1 MKRIGIIKLVGKL
14 YSDLRI
20 CSTWHRWKDE
30 KKWYKMIEFYVT
42 LGILLVILFVLAS
55 SSVFIVK
62 QWENGVILRFGKIV
76 NVQETGLH
84 FRVPFID
91 SVMKVDMRTQTVDMK
106 GQSAIT
112 KDNISVGLDAVVF
125 MTLEDPEKVITRI
138 RNYSNAVS
146 KYAQTAIRN
155 IVGQYDLDDLL
166 ESREEI
172 ALKLKDEIDRLSK
185 EWGIDIARAG
195 LQDISL
201 PEDMKRAFAV
211 QAEAERESRA
221 ILIKAD
227 AELKAS
233 SKLAAAAKNM
243 ADPNAMQL
251 RILATVNDVS
261 KDQSNTII
269 LALPLETLKAAGI
282 QGVASIASI
291 RSKFEQSP

>member
-1 MKRIGIIKLVGKL
+1 MFDFIINT
-14 YSDLRI
+14 I
-20 CSTWHRWKDE
+20 
-30 KKWYKMIEFYVT
+30 I
-42 LGILLVILFVLAS
+42 LGSIALAILGS
-55 SSVFIVK
+55 SAFIVK
-62 QWENGVILRFGKIV
+62 QWEKAAVLRFGKIV
-76 NVQETGLH
+76 RIVETGLH
-84 FRVPFID
+84 FRIPLID
-91 SVMKVDMRTQTVDMK
+91 VIQKVDLRTMTVDMK

-112 KDNISVGLDAVVF
+112 KDNISVGIDAVVF
-125 MTLEDPEKVITRI
+125 MTIEDTEKVITQI
-138 RNYSNAVS
+138 RDYSVAVS

-155 IVGQYDLDDLL
+155 IIGQYNLDDLL

-172 ALKLKDEIDRLSK
+172 AQKLKDEIDRLSK

-221 ILIKAD
+221 ILIKAE
-227 AELKAS
+227 AELNAS

-251 RILATVNDVS
+251 RILSTINDVS

-269 LALPLETLKAAGI
+269 LALPLETLRAAGL
-282 QGVASIASI
+282 QGIAGLSAI
-291 RSKFEQSP
+291 SRDSKSAETTP

>member
-1 MKRIGIIKLVGKL
+1 MIDVVT
-14 YSDLRI
+14 
-20 CSTWHRWKDE
+20 STIAIVVIA
-30 KKWYKMIEFYVT
+30 M
-42 LGILLVILFVLAS
+42 LLAGSL
-55 SSVFIVK
+55 FIVK
-62 QWENGVILRFGKIV
+62 QWEKAAVLRLGKIIKTV
-76 NVQETGLH
+76 EPGLN
-84 FRVPFID
+84 FRVPIID
-91 SVMKVDMRTQTVDMK
+91 TVTKVDMRTQTIDLK

-112 KDNISVGLDAVVF
+112 KDNISVGVDAVVF
-125 MTLEDPEKVITRI
+125 MTIESPEKIITQI
-138 RNYSNAVS
+138 VNYRDAVS

-155 IVGQYDLDDLL
+155 IIGQYDLDDLL

-172 ALKLKDEIDRLSK
+172 AITLKEEIDKLAK
-185 EWGIDIARAG
+185 DWGIDIARAG

-227 AELKAS
+227 AELQAS

-243 ADPNAMQL
+243 QDPNAMQL
-251 RILATVNDVS
+251 RILSTVNDVS

-282 QGVASIASI
+282 RGVAGLSALGA
-291 RSKFEQSP
+291 KKNTN

>member
-1 MKRIGIIKLVGKL
+1 MINPIT
-14 YSDLRI
+14 
-20 CSTWHRWKDE
+20 STLAIVVIA
-30 KKWYKMIEFYVT
+30 MI
-42 LGILLVILFVLAS
+42 LARS
-55 SSVFIVK
+55 IFIVK
-62 QWENGVILRFGKIV
+62 QWEKAAVLRLGKIIGTV
-76 NVQETGLH
+76 EPGLH
-84 FRVPFID
+84 FRVPIID
-91 SVMKVDMRTQTVDMK
+91 TVTKVDMRTQTVDLK

-112 KDNISVGLDAVVF
+112 KDNISLGVDAVVF
-125 MTLEDPEKVITRI
+125 MTIEDPEKLITQIVDYRD
-138 RNYSNAVS
+138 AVS

-155 IVGQYDLDDLL
+155 IIGQYDLDDLL

-172 ALKLKDEIDRLSK
+172 AIQLKEEIDILAK
-185 EWGIDIARAG
+185 DWGIDIAKAG

-201 PEDMKRAFAV
+201 PVDMKRAFAV

-243 ADPNAMQL
+243 QDPNAMQL
-251 RILATVNDVS
+251 RILSTINDVS

-282 QGVASIASI
+282 QGVASLSALGA
-291 RSKFEQSP
+291 KKNTN

>member
-1 MKRIGIIKLVGKL
+1 
-14 YSDLRI
+14 
-20 CSTWHRWKDE
+20 
-30 KKWYKMIEFYVT
+30 MINPITGT
-42 LGILLVILFVLAS
+42 LAVVVISMILAGSI
-55 SSVFIVK
+55 FIVK
-62 QWENGVILRFGKIV
+62 QWEKAAVLRLGKIIGTV
-76 NVQETGLH
+76 EPGLH
-84 FRVPFID
+84 FKVPIID
-91 SVMKVDMRTQTVDMK
+91 TVTKVDMRTQTVDLK

-112 KDNISVGLDAVVF
+112 KDNISLSVDAVVF
-125 MTLEDPEKVITRI
+125 MTIEDPEKIITQI
-138 RNYSNAVS
+138 VNYRDAVS

-155 IVGQYDLDDLL
+155 IIGQYNLDDLL

-172 ALKLKDEIDRLSK
+172 AVQLKEEIDILAK
-185 EWGIDIARAG
+185 DWGIDIARAG

-243 ADPNAMQL
+243 QDPNAMQL
-251 RILATVNDVS
+251 RILTTINDVS

-282 QGVASIASI
+282 QGVASLSALGA
-291 RSKFEQSP
+291 KKNTN

>member
-1 MKRIGIIKLVGKL
+1 MIDPII
-14 YSDLRI
+14 
-20 CSTWHRWKDE
+20 STLAVVVIS
-30 KKWYKMIEFYVT
+30 MI
-42 LGILLVILFVLAS
+42 LAG
-55 SSVFIVK
+55 SVFIVK
-62 QWENGVILRFGKIV
+62 QWEKAAVLRLGKIIGTV
-76 NVQETGLH
+76 EPGLH
-84 FRVPFID
+84 FRVPIID
-91 SVMKVDMRTQTVDMK
+91 TVAKVDMRTQTVDLK

-112 KDNISVGLDAVVF
+112 KDNISLGVDAVVF
-125 MTLEDPEKVITRI
+125 MTIEDPEKIITQI
-138 RNYSNAVS
+138 VNYRDAVS

-155 IVGQYDLDDLL
+155 IIGQYNLDDLL

-172 ALKLKDEIDRLSK
+172 AIQLKEEIDILAK
-185 EWGIDIARAG
+185 DWGIDIARAG

-233 SKLAAAAKNM
+233 TKLAAAAKNM
-243 ADPNAMQL
+243 QDPNAMQL
-251 RILATVNDVS
+251 RILSTVNDVS

-282 QGVASIASI
+282 QGVASLSAIGT
-291 RSKFEQSP
+291 KKNTN